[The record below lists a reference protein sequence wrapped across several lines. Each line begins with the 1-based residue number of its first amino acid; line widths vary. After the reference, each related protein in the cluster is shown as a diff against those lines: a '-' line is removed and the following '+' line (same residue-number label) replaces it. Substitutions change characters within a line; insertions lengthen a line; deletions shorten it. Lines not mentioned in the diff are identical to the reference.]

1 MQPCYCMF
9 SHLVQLG
16 VGGGEFWWECECIPS
31 ILDILM
37 CSLLKKKIIAKTG
50 RGCNIDPGQVEV
62 KPTDKC
68 GGKWWKNM

>member
-1 MQPCYCMF
+1 MHTLYIGYTD
-9 SHLVQLG
+9 V
-16 VGGGEFWWECECIPS
+16 
-31 ILDILM
+31 LM